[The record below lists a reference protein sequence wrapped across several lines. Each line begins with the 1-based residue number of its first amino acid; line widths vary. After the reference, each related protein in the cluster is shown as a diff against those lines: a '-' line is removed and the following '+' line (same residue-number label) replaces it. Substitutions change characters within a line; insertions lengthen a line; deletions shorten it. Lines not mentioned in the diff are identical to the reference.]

1 MEKMNW
7 NAASVRMAAASIVS
21 ALVAAGVVWMWTG
34 VYLPGAG
41 LSISLL
47 LVLLAGLLAG
57 GRSPRGTREWL
68 LVAVCVL
75 EDLTFFF
82 FMSTSLRLVNLPVA
96 AGLTALTLFS
106 LNGRLNHGAAEAG
119 ALGETL
125 RILPRA
131 CVRYIPV
138 PFRALPRARLST
150 GIVVGL
156 IISVPVL
163 AVAMLLLCS
172 ADAVFEGMFTGLV
185 NRLYEADAWALLVK
199 PLLFLLLGLIAF
211 SFLYA
216 QKALERLPER
226 EAKPP
231 FPTGALATP
240 MLLLCALYALFAAV
254 QFIYLFGG
262 REAAAMR
269 GGYAQYARN
278 GFFELVVIC
287 ALNLLLAGL
296 AVRRSGGARVVRAA
310 AVGMYAF
317 TAVMLASSA
326 WRMSLYTAR
335 FGLSF
340 LRLITYWGIFAMA
353 AVTLAAAWHAVRPET
368 RTWSAA
374 FAVIVASWLLFAYAN
389 PEGVI
394 AAYNVRR
401 AGAKVDVEYLS
412 GLSPDALAAL
422 KPLAKENAWAGVAA
436 NRIGDGYRDI
446 SAYEW
451 SLTCRLLPEPA
462 AEPIPEGESPS
473 VGDE

>member
-68 LVAVCVL
+68 LVVACVL

-106 LNGRLNHGAAEAG
+106 LNGRLNHG

-172 ADAVFEGMFTGLV
+172 ADAVFEGMFTGLL
-185 NRLYEADAWALLVK
+185 NRLYEADVWALLVK

-451 SLTCRLLPEPA
+451 SLTCRLLPETA

>member
-68 LVAVCVL
+68 LVAACAL
-75 EDLTFFF
+75 ENLTFFF

-172 ADAVFEGMFTGLV
+172 ADAVFEGMFTGLL
-185 NRLYEADAWALLVK
+185 NHGCTKRMCGRWLVK

-231 FPTGALATP
+231 FPTARWRRRCCF
-240 MLLLCALYALFAAV
+240 CARCTRCLQRCSSSTCSA
-254 QFIYLFGG
+254 GG
-262 REAAAMR
+262 KPRRCAAATR
-269 GGYAQYARN
+269 NTQGTDFSSLWLSAR
-278 GFFELVVIC
+278 
-287 ALNLLLAGL
+287 
-296 AVRRSGGARVVRAA
+296 
-310 AVGMYAF
+310 
-317 TAVMLASSA
+317 
-326 WRMSLYTAR
+326 
-335 FGLSF
+335 
-340 LRLITYWGIFAMA
+340 
-353 AVTLAAAWHAVRPET
+353 
-368 RTWSAA
+368 
-374 FAVIVASWLLFAYAN
+374 
-389 PEGVI
+389 
-394 AAYNVRR
+394 
-401 AGAKVDVEYLS
+401 
-412 GLSPDALAAL
+412 
-422 KPLAKENAWAGVAA
+422 
-436 NRIGDGYRDI
+436 
-446 SAYEW
+446 
-451 SLTCRLLPEPA
+451 
-462 AEPIPEGESPS
+462 
-473 VGDE
+473 

>member
-1 MEKMNW
+1 MKKANW
-7 NAASVRMAAASIVS
+7 NAASVRMAAVSIVS
-21 ALVAAGVVWMWTG
+21 ALVAAGVVWMWRG
-34 VYLPGAG
+34 AYLPGAG

-47 LVLLAGLLAG
+47 LVLLAGA
-57 GRSPRGTREWL
+57 RRPRGAREWL
-68 LVAVCVL
+68 LVGACAL

-82 FMSTSLRLVNLPVA
+82 FMSQSLRLVNLPVA

-125 RILPRA
+125 RLLPRA

-156 IISVPVL
+156 IVSVPVL

-172 ADAVFEGMFTGLV
+172 ADEVFAGVFTGLLD
-185 NRLYEADAWALLVK
+185 RLYGADAWALLVK
-199 PLLFLLLGLIAF
+199 PLLFLLLGLLAF

-216 QKALERLPER
+216 QTALERLPER

-231 FPTGALATP
+231 FPAGALALP

-269 GGYAQYARN
+269 GGYAQYARS
-278 GFFELVVIC
+278 GFFELAAIC
-287 ALNLLLAGL
+287 ALNLLLAGV
-296 AVRRSGGARVVRAA
+296 AVRRSGGAIIVRAA

-317 TAVMLASSA
+317 TMVMLASSA

-335 FGLSF
+335 YGLSF

-353 AVTLAAAWHAVRPET
+353 AVTLAAAWHAVRLGA

-374 FAVIVASWLLFAYAN
+374 FTVIVASWLLFAYAN

-394 AAYNVRR
+394 AKYNVRS
-401 AGAKVDVEYLS
+401 AGERVDAEYLS

-422 KPLAKENAWAGVAA
+422 KLLARENAAA
-436 NRIGDGYRDI
+436 DAAASRIGESYRDV

-451 SLTCRLLPEPA
+451 SLTCRLLPETA
-462 AEPIPEGESPS
+462 AEGEIPS
-473 VGDE
+473 VGGER

>member
-57 GRSPRGTREWL
+57 GRSPRGMREWL
-68 LVAVCVL
+68 LVAACVL

-172 ADAVFEGMFTGLV
+172 ADAVFEGMFTGLL
-185 NRLYEADAWALLVK
+185 NRLYEADVWALLVK

-310 AVGMYAF
+310 AVGMYGGDAGLVGVAHV
-317 TAVMLASSA
+317 AVHGALRAVVPA
-326 WRMSLYTAR
+326 VDHVLGHFRHGGGHAR
-335 FGLSF
+335 GGVACGSPRNAHVERGLRRDRGE
-340 LRLITYWGIFAMA
+340 LA
-353 AVTLAAAWHAVRPET
+353 AVRLREPGGRHRRLQRAPRGREGGRGVSVRP
-368 RTWSAA
+368 
-374 FAVIVASWLLFAYAN
+374 VA
-389 PEGVI
+389 
-394 AAYNVRR
+394 RR
-401 AGAKVDVEYLS
+401 ARGAEAAGEGKRVGGRGCQPHRGWLS
-412 GLSPDALAAL
+412 
-422 KPLAKENAWAGVAA
+422 
-436 NRIGDGYRDI
+436 RHF
-446 SAYEW
+446 
-451 SLTCRLLPEPA
+451 RL
-462 AEPIPEGESPS
+462 
-473 VGDE
+473 

>member
-68 LVAVCVL
+68 LVAACAL
-75 EDLTFFF
+75 ENLTFFF

-172 ADAVFEGMFTGLV
+172 ADAVFEGMFTGLLD
-185 NRLYEADAWALLVK
+185 RLYEADVWALLVK

-401 AGAKVDVEYLS
+401 AGAKVDVGYLS

-436 NRIGDGYRDI
+436 NRIGDGYRNI

-451 SLTCRLLPEPA
+451 SLTCRLLPETA

>member
-1 MEKMNW
+1 M
-7 NAASVRMAAASIVS
+7 
-21 ALVAAGVVWMWTG
+21 
-34 VYLPGAG
+34 
-41 LSISLL
+41 
-47 LVLLAGLLAG
+47 
-57 GRSPRGTREWL
+57 
-68 LVAVCVL
+68 
-75 EDLTFFF
+75 
-82 FMSTSLRLVNLPVA
+82 
-96 AGLTALTLFS
+96 
-106 LNGRLNHGAAEAG
+106 
-119 ALGETL
+119 
-125 RILPRA
+125 
-131 CVRYIPV
+131 

-172 ADAVFEGMFTGLV
+172 ADAVFEGMFMGLL
-185 NRLYEADAWALLVK
+185 NRLYEADVWALLVK

-296 AVRRSGGARVVRAA
+296 AVRRSGGARVVRAT

-451 SLTCRLLPEPA
+451 SLTCRLLPETA